1 MFVNNATL
9 HYDTSGILP
18 SAYRELGLLIQQLTL
33 LSSNIKIGDAIQSG
47 ISLDVVQ
54 DLLNSLKSAT
64 EKKPLLKSSKE
75 LKSTKTNKQANQSN
89 LAYLDKH
96 TDWLKK
102 KADDLNMKSFQNEVC
117 LK

>member
-33 LSSNIKIGDAIQSG
+33 LSSNIKSGDAIQSG

-54 DLLNSLKSAT
+54 VLFVITFKFFSIICEYDYWFSLHSYT
-64 EKKPLLKSSKE
+64 SLIE
-75 LKSTKTNKQANQSN
+75 N
-89 LAYLDKH
+89 
-96 TDWLKK
+96 
-102 KADDLNMKSFQNEVC
+102 
-117 LK
+117 